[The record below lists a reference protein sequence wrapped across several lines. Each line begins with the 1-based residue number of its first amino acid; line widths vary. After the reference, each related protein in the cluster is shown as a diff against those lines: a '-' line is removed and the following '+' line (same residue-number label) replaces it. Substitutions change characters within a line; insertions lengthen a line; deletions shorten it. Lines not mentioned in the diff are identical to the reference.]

1 MHETVT
7 AKVAHTGANKWRIP
21 GESYKVETKYAVILA
36 AIGKVTRH
44 GPVAAP
50 QSDGEGGQSAPLSAA
65 VRLEDLKAQYEA
77 KFGKKPHHR
86 MTEESIAA
94 ALAGDE

>member
-7 AKVAHTGANKWRIP
+7 AKVGHTGANKWRIP
-21 GESYKVETKYAVILA
+21 GESYKVETSYAKILHVL
-36 AIGKVTRH
+36 GKVTRH
-44 GPVAAP
+44 SNGIAP
-50 QSDGEGGQSAPLSAA
+50 QESSEGGQSAPLSAA